1 MDTLRSNLAA
11 LAVKSPSLAARLH
24 LPVASDHVRLPTRG
38 DDRPP
43 AYRHQRALLPLG
55 LSPKACAD
63 LLASAEVDKPLMLFG
78 LGLGEMLDAALA
90 LPAREPIV
98 AWERDPWLLRLCLA
112 GRDLREPIASGRLQ
126 LAMSAD
132 LLDRLPW
139 PGAVVSHPLATR
151 IYPLEAVALEHG
163 LGEHRALLVTGELF
177 VDDLADA
184 LRERGFGVMPWE
196 VTRHAREELLHVA
209 RKVAPRLVVAVN
221 YTQGLAELCSELH
234 LPLLCWE
241 VDPATDHPRKKGAV
255 HTAHVFT
262 YRRAQVAWYER
273 AGFSSVRYLPLAAN
287 PARRRAPAPPPDP
300 RFQAPISF
308 VGASMVANS
317 MRSKKA
323 FVSLYALWKGMDLQ
337 HTPSEVATQAR
348 ELLERILS
356 TQRTDR
362 SRNLVPGQVDALC
375 QGWRAWARE
384 LEKPDPAMLAA
395 EVAAAEKRLSIVA
408 NLGALGIRV
417 WGDQGWKLTS
427 QHGVR
432 PMGRAGHGKEI
443 NAIYAGSLVNLDV
456 NRLYQPDIVTMRVF
470 DVLACGG
477 FVLAEHNDAIE
488 ELFEPGVHL
497 DCWRDTDELLAKAR
511 HYIAHPDEARRIAR
525 AGRER
530 VLRQHTVTQRLETML
545 QVAGLD

>member
-1 MDTLRSNLAA
+1 
-11 LAVKSPSLAARLH
+11 
-24 LPVASDHVRLPTRG
+24 
-38 DDRPP
+38 
-43 AYRHQRALLPLG
+43 
-55 LSPKACAD
+55 
-63 LLASAEVDKPLMLFG
+63 
-78 LGLGEMLDAALA
+78 
-90 LPAREPIV
+90 
-98 AWERDPWLLRLCLA
+98 
-112 GRDLREPIASGRLQ
+112 
-126 LAMSAD
+126 
-132 LLDRLPW
+132 
-139 PGAVVSHPLATR
+139 
-151 IYPLEAVALEHG
+151 
-163 LGEHRALLVTGELF
+163 
-177 VDDLADA
+177 
-184 LRERGFGVMPWE
+184 
-196 VTRHAREELLHVA
+196 
-209 RKVAPRLVVAVN
+209 
-221 YTQGLAELCSELH
+221 
-234 LPLLCWE
+234 
-241 VDPATDHPRKKGAV
+241 
-255 HTAHVFT
+255 
-262 YRRAQVAWYER
+262 
-273 AGFSSVRYLPLAAN
+273 
-287 PARRRAPAPPPDP
+287 
-300 RFQAPISF
+300 
-308 VGASMVANS
+308 
-317 MRSKKA
+317 
-323 FVSLYALWKGMDLQ
+323 MDLQ